1 MTGPALNVTSIYI
14 MARSSLADP
23 HGAQSA
29 DAKSADAKSADA
41 RLAARRGYHH
51 GNLREALIEAAR
63 RLIAERGPAGFTL
76 SDAAKL
82 AGVSPAAP
90 YRHFKDRQS
99 LLRDIAALGFARLGE
114 RLGQAA
120 AAGGPDGFG
129 AMGRAYLAFAREEP
143 AFYAAMFN
151 SGTAS
156 EEAKPDGPEDPGFRM
171 LREAVGRVLGTT
183 DPEAARQAAMLVFAL
198 THGLASLSVPGSPA
212 RPRDLGDPE
221 RLLEIGVGAL
231 LGGLPAALAGSR

>member
-1 MTGPALNVTSIYI
+1 
-14 MARSSLADP
+14 MAKSSTADP
-23 HGAQSA
+23 SGPTSA
-29 DAKSADAKSADA
+29 DT

-51 GNLREALIEAAR
+51 GNLKEALIEAAR

-99 LLRDIAALGFARLGE
+99 LLREIAALGFAALGE
-114 RLGQAA
+114 RLGKAA
-120 AAGGPDGFG
+120 AAGGPEGFN

-156 EEAKPDGPEDPGFRM
+156 EEAKPEGAEDPGFRM
-171 LREAVGRVLGTT
+171 LREAVGRALGTD
-183 DPEAARQAAMLVFAL
+183 DPEAARRAAMLVFAL

-212 RPRDLGDPE
+212 RPRDLGNPE
-221 RLLEIGVGAL
+221 QLLEIGVSAL
-231 LGGLPAALAGSR
+231 LGGLPAALAGIG